1 MPSAKAG
8 SRDERSAFRA
18 RIERH
23 SLTPLWEALGVPTPP
38 HPAPACV
45 PALWRYRDVRP
56 LVIEAARLIGV
67 HDAERRGLA
76 LENPGL
82 RGAFSITH
90 SLYAGL
96 HTLLPGELASRHRRT
111 RWSLRILFEGD
122 GAYSLHEGQRL
133 GYRPGD
139 FVVVAPW
146 STHDQGNAGGAP
158 AVWLEGIE
166 VPTVAPIESVPEEG
180 RIGDSCTASL
190 PGDAPSA
197 GDALP
202 PDCGSDTA
210 LLVYP
215 YARTREALASIRAT
229 RAPHPSHGFRMRCA
243 ASLDALPATLEAFVE
258 LLPAGFRGRPGRTTD
273 SRVYC
278 VLEGRGESR
287 IGGQMLDWESRDI
300 FVVPAWCSA
309 THVAAEEAVLI
320 GYSDRPAQQ
329 ALGLWR
335 EETLD

>member
-1 MPSAKAG
+1 MPLAKAG
-8 SRDERSAFRA
+8 PPDRRGAFRA

-23 SLTPLWEALGVPTPP
+23 SLRPFWEALGVPTPP

-45 PALWRYRDVRP
+45 PALWRYREVRP

-67 HDAERRGLA
+67 QDAERRALA

-96 HTLLPGELASRHRRT
+96 HTLLPGELASRHRHT
-111 RWSLRILFEGD
+111 RWSLRLLLEGD
-122 GAYSLHEGQRL
+122 GAYTVHEGQRL
-133 GYRPGD
+133 AHRPGD

-146 STHDQGNAGGAP
+146 SGHDQGNAGGTL
-158 AVWLEGIE
+158 AVWLEEIE
-166 VPTVAPIESVPEEG
+166 VPTVAPLESVPDEG
-180 RIGDSCTASL
+180 RIGDSCATSL
-190 PGDAPSA
+190 PGDAPSV

-202 PDCGSDTA
+202 PDSGSDAT
-210 LLVYP
+210 LLAYP
-215 YARTREALASIRAT
+215 YARTRQALASMRAT
-229 RAPHPSHGFRMRCA
+229 CAPHPSHGFRMRCA
-243 ASLDALPATLEAFVE
+243 APPYAVPATLEAFVE
-258 LLPAGFRGRPGRTTD
+258 LLPAGFRGRPSRTTD
-273 SRVYC
+273 STVYC

-287 IGGQMLDWESRDI
+287 IGGQTLGWESRDI
-300 FVVPAWCSA
+300 FVVPSWSSA
-309 THVAAEEAVLI
+309 THVAAQETVLI